1 MVNIL
6 VQDEDVREPW
16 TVLLNNKQTVWT
28 KALVWELMSRLSED
42 LQQDVSRPSVGHSKI
57 LGQS

>member
-28 KALVWELMSRLSED
+28 LMSRLSED
-42 LQQDVSRPSVGHSKI
+42 LQQDVSRPSVGHSKL